1 MMRAIMAAVGRA
13 LRAILG
19 ILWMPFEVVGSI
31 FSGFGGSGSAD
42 PQEQAASVA
51 RNAAREERAMSR
63 GAAPKPGI
71 DDPMLVKEIAVR
83 MAAGKPLPEGAK
95 VSRAVLEAL
104 SAMPKGVLKQFTA
117 AHLHTVQAFIEGLKK
132 NMTAPRAETRAERA
146 APELRSRVAARVA
159 ARPGADGN
167 AGPSWGWAAS

>member
-51 RNAAREERAMSR
+51 RNAAREERATSR
-63 GAAPKPGI
+63 GAVPKLPGI

-132 NMTAPRAETRAERA
+132 DVTAPRAERA

-167 AGPSWGWAAS
+167 AGPGWGWAAS